1 MDKTLFIKLI
11 SHKENVTFYEKELE
25 DTVVRYPWFT
35 LGKVLLLKSYRSNK
49 KKREQAIALHKQ
61 IALNLLTHNYHNYL
75 FSAPFSFRPAE
86 RTRTIEIINSFLEK
100 EIKRI
105 IPKENGEEN
114 TDLASGQD
122 FDESIVTETLAKI
135 YAGQGLTDKALNIYT
150 KLCLKYPEKSV
161 YFATQIKNLRLSNT
175 ERGNNPTPEW
185 NAIETMGINITGL
198 DDIDTSQGIEIP
210 ELNNDYKH
218 KKQIK

>member
-175 ERGNNPTPEW
+175 ERGN
-185 NAIETMGINITGL
+185 AIETMGINITGL